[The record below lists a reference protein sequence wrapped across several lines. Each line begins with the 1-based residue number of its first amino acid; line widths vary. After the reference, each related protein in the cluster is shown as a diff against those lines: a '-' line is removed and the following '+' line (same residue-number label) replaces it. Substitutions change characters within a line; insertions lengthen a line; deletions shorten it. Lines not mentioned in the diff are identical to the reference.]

1 MSLPEAI
8 ILALIEG
15 LTEFL
20 PVSSTGH
27 IIIGSTLMGISHQPF
42 TKMYT
47 VVVQFGA
54 IAAVVVLYWQR
65 FVKSFNFY
73 VILFIAFVP
82 AAVAGLLLETFID
95 RWLERVDVVAYAL
108 IAGGIFFLV
117 ADKFFET
124 NEKNPAK
131 DVTRN
136 MAWRIGLFQCL
147 ALIPGIS
154 RSAATIIGGLSQK
167 LDRKTATEFSFFLAV
182 PTLAAAS
189 GYKLLKFFIFEGYPV
204 QSHEVTLLF
213 TGNMVAFLVAMLAM
227 KSFIAFLSRYGFKLF
242 GYYRIF
248 AGALLLGLYYFGT
261 DLVVL

>member
-1 MSLPEAI
+1 MSLLQAI
-8 ILALIEG
+8 LLAIIEG

-27 IIIGSTLMGISHQPF
+27 IIIGSSLMGIAHQPF

-54 IAAVVVLYWQR
+54 IAGVLVLYWQR
-65 FVKSFNFY
+65 FVRSFSFY
-73 VILFIAFVP
+73 ITLLIAFVP
-82 AAVAGLLLETFID
+82 AAAAGLLLEPLID

-108 IAGGIFFLV
+108 IAGGLFFLL
-117 ADKFFET
+117 ADKIFAS
-124 NEKNPAK
+124 NEKTSVT
-131 DVTRN
+131 DVSWA

-147 ALIPGIS
+147 ALIPGVS
-154 RSAATIIGGLSQK
+154 RSAASIIGGLSQK
-167 LDRKTATEFSFFLAV
+167 LNRKAATEFSFFLAV
-182 PTLAAAS
+182 PTLTAAS
-189 GYKLLKFFIFEGYPV
+189 GYKLIKFIMEGHAV
-204 QSHEVTLLF
+204 QSHEVTLLL
-213 TGNMVAFLVAMLAM
+213 TGNLVAFAVAIVAM
-227 KSFIAFLSRYGFKLF
+227 KSFIAFLTQHGFKIF